1 MHNHLADD
9 GTPVFASEMILS
21 RTNHS
26 QNPYRG
32 LGFKIWHVTNN
43 ASDGNH
49 QHEHEFDCC
58 RTKQQDIL
66 PNLPAHTMY
75 CSRIFCMY
83 HVWLLSNI
91 AAKIKPTWLIV
102 NLVVSLK
109 CSWLTVFKT
118 QNWVNVAVR
127 LKANAS
133 FCYCDDVSAIYT
145 LVVVRTTPQSAIVV
159 GSTHCKHK
167 QSSADESE
175 RTSHHTFW
183 LQRCCTKPQV
193 WLHESVLTWLILKST
208 LPLDSSDAVASEVTT
223 QTVYRV
229 LKAWLRQIVFHVQQQ
244 RTIIWGFQK

>member
-1 MHNHLADD
+1 
-9 GTPVFASEMILS
+9 
-21 RTNHS
+21 
-26 QNPYRG
+26 
-32 LGFKIWHVTNN
+32 
-43 ASDGNH
+43 
-49 QHEHEFDCC
+49 
-58 RTKQQDIL
+58 
-66 PNLPAHTMY
+66 LPAHTMY

-127 LKANAS
+127 LKADVS

-167 QSSADESE
+167 QSSADEVKGQAITHFDCNDVARNHKFDYTRVCSLDWY
-175 RTSHHTFW
+175 SNQPCH
-183 LQRCCTKPQV
+183 
-193 WLHESVLTWLILKST
+193 LIAAML
-208 LPLDSSDAVASEVTT
+208 
-223 QTVYRV
+223 
-229 LKAWLRQIVFHVQQQ
+229 
-244 RTIIWGFQK
+244 